1 MHIVRKIPAK
11 PISYA
16 PGKRNLKSVKA
27 IVIHYTGN
35 IGDTAKNNAV
45 YFNTGNT
52 RVAGAHIFIDADGKI
67 YKSINFNKIAYSVGG
82 FYSSSNGAAQYYN
95 KLNNSNTI
103 SIELCNLTGQATKK
117 QIESTKYM
125 IKKIRKKC
133 PNATKI
139 VRHWDINGKNC
150 PAPFAGKNNKLW
162 KKFKMEVENK

>member
-1 MHIVRKIPAK
+1 MHIIRKIPAK
-11 PISYA
+11 SISYA

-35 IGDTAKNNAV
+35 IGDTAKNNAI
-45 YFNTGNT
+45 YFSNGNT
-52 RVAGAHIFIDADGKI
+52 RAAGAHIFIDSNGKI
-67 YKSINFNKIAYSVGG
+67 YKSINFNRIAYSVGG
-82 FYSSSNGAAQYYN
+82 FYSSSNGAAKYYN

-117 QIESTKYM
+117 QIEATKYM

-133 PNATKI
+133 PNVDKI
-139 VRHWDINGKNC
+139 VRHWDVNGKNC

-162 KKFKMEVENK
+162 NFFLKEIN